1 MTLEGAAAAASPC
14 YCDREL
20 IFGRSILSAMSRL
33 PKTKRIRAS
42 RPVWREEW
50 LLVLSLASAGLFAL
64 AGDRLFERLGEPLW
78 FALIFGWLFGVVLA
92 SALAVVRHAERI
104 AEALGEPYGTL
115 VLTLSV
121 TAIEVFSVSAVML
134 HGENNPTLVRDTLF
148 AIVMIILGGMV
159 GVSLLAGGFRHREQH
174 YNLQGANAYLGV
186 IIPLALLTLSLPNFT
201 VTTAGPTLSSPQQVF
216 LATVAIGLFIAFLA
230 IQTGRHRRYFTTKD
244 DDEPHHAPSGHSLG
258 WHAVLLVAYI
268 LPVVFLAKQLASPID
283 YLIETLRLP
292 TALGGVIIAM
302 LVATPEAVG
311 ATRAALANRLQR
323 SINIFLGSVLST
335 IGLSVPIMLAVS
347 YVTGNAIYLG
357 LDPAN
362 SFLLMITLA
371 VSVVTFASGRTN
383 ILQGAVHVV
392 LFAAF
397 VMLIFQG

>member
-1 MTLEGAAAAASPC
+1 
-14 YCDREL
+14 
-20 IFGRSILSAMSRL
+20 MSRL
-33 PKTKRIRAS
+33 PKTKRICAS
-42 RPVWREEW
+42 HPVWREEW

-159 GVSLLAGGFRHREQH
+159 GVSLLAGGLRHREQH

-216 LATVAIGLFIAFLA
+216 LAAVAIGLFIAFLV
-230 IQTGRHRRYFTTKD
+230 IQTGRHRGYFRF
-244 DDEPHHAPSGHSLG
+244 EEPSGLHQGEGAPRTPPRLLP
-258 WHAVLLVAYI
+258 HAVLLIAYMAPVA
-268 LPVVFLAKQLASPID
+268 FLAEHLAHPID
-283 YLIETLRLP
+283 YFIETLGAP
-292 TALGGVIIAM
+292 APLGGVIIAM

-311 ATRAALANRLQR
+311 ATRAALDNRLQR